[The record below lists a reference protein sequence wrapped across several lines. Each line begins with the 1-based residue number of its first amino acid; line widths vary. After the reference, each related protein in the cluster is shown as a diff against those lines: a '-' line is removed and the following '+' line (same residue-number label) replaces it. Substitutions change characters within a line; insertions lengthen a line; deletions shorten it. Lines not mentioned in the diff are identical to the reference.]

1 MLEVLTT
8 SFDSHFR
15 SSHLHFGRHY
25 LIYLFLFGVGLGEGG
40 GGGWGVSSL
49 PIVTHVHCT

>member
-15 SSHLHFGRHY
+15 SSHLYFGRHY